1 MIANPALPKS
11 QRTLAHWFNTDAFAP
26 QALFT
31 AGSAPPVVLHGPP
44 QRRLDLSLFKDVEL
58 HKPWTLQLRA
68 EIYNVTNTPSFQNP
82 SGALGS
88 AAFGSISSTGN
99 APPRQMQF
107 AAKVLF

>member
-1 MIANPALPKS
+1 MSRGDVVVSPMRKRHLRAVLAIEEQVNP
-11 QRTLAHWFNTDAFAP
+11 
-26 QALFT
+26 
-31 AGSAPPVVLHGPP
+31 
-44 QRRLDLSLFKDVEL
+44 
-58 HKPWTLQLRA
+58 KPWTLQLRA
-68 EIYNVTNTPSFQNP
+68 EIYNITNTPSFQNP